1 MHDTSIAATLATLFR
16 ELIDG
21 VPRDPSYMLNTGDP
35 GLLGSLDKMSAADAS
50 HVHAG
55 GTSIAA
61 HVDHLRYGIALMNE
75 WRSGVKNPWAKADW
89 TMSWRKAS
97 VSDEEWKRLRAELR
111 EETHRWL
118 GALAVAR
125 ELDQT
130 QLTYMMASIA
140 HLAYHVGAI
149 RQMDRS
155 IRGPSAEEEVVAKL
169 AAVRTA
175 PS

>member
-1 MHDTSIAATLATLFR
+1 
-16 ELIDG
+16 
-21 VPRDPSYMLNTGDP
+21 
-35 GLLGSLDKMSAADAS
+35 
-50 HVHAG
+50 
-55 GTSIAA
+55 
-61 HVDHLRYGIALMNE
+61 
-75 WRSGVKNPWAKADW
+75 
-89 TMSWRKAS
+89 MSWRKAS